1 MTAPIAGQQPRR
13 PAVFLDR
20 DGVLNYDDDYIG
32 TRERIRWMPGVA
44 NAVRRLNNAGY
55 FVFVVSNQSGVGRG
69 VFSEEDVRSLHDW
82 MRIELAREGARIDD
96 FRYCPDH
103 PDATIARYRR
113 DSDWRKPKPGMI
125 LDLMHH
131 WPVQKDRSFMIG
143 DKTIDMEAASAAG
156 IAGWLF
162 TGDDLDAFV
171 VECLGHDPEKW
182 KPVFGKAR
190 PRT

>member
-1 MTAPIAGQQPRR
+1 MTQIAK
-13 PAVFLDR
+13 PAAFLDR

-44 NAVRRLNNAGY
+44 NAIRRLNDAGY

-69 VFSEEDVRSLHDW
+69 LFSEDDVRSLHDW
-82 MRIELAREGARIDD
+82 MRIELARKGARIDD

-131 WPVQKDRSFMIG
+131 WPVLQERSFM
-143 DKTIDMEAASAAG
+143 
-156 IAGWLF
+156 
-162 TGDDLDAFV
+162 
-171 VECLGHDPEKW
+171 
-182 KPVFGKAR
+182 
-190 PRT
+190 